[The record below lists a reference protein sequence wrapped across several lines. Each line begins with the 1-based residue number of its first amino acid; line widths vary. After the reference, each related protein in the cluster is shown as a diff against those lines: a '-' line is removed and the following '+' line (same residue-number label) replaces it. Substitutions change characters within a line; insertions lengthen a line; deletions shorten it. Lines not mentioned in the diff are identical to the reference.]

1 MPNGGA
7 GGGAAPEIRALPDMA
22 ALTTAAAAFVH
33 DAAERAI
40 VRHGRCSL
48 VLAGGSTP
56 RTLYERLTADDAP
69 RLPWNLIDVWFGDE
83 RCVGPDDPA
92 SNYGMARDAMLA
104 HLPVPPENVRRIEGE
119 LGAQAAADAYD
130 AALRAECGAMTDG
143 RETFDL
149 VLLGIGTEGHTA
161 SLFPGHPALGARTRW
176 AVPIDPAPPTAIPQI
191 PRVTLTLPA
200 LTGALDVLFLA
211 AGAEK
216 APIVQAVRDG
226 DVSLPAGLVRGRERT
241 AWLVDHDAGA

>member
-1 MPNGGA
+1 MGED
-7 GGGAAPEIRALPDMA
+7 PEIRVLPDLA
-22 ALTTAAAAFVH
+22 ALTLAAAAFVH

-92 SNYGMARDAMLA
+92 SNYGMARDAMLGQ
-104 HLPVPPENVRRIEGE
+104 LPVPPENVRRIEGE
-119 LGAQAAADAYD
+119 LGARAAADAYD
-130 AALRAECGAMTDG
+130 AALRAAFGEMTDG

-149 VLLGIGTEGHTA
+149 VLLGVGTEGHTA
-161 SLFPGHPALGARTRW
+161 SLFPDHPALEVRDRW
-176 AVPIDPAPPTAIPQI
+176 AVPIDPAPPTAIPQV

-200 LTGALDVLFLA
+200 LTGAVDVLVLA

-216 APIVQAVRDG
+216 AHVVRGVRDG
-226 DVSLPAGLVRGRERT
+226 DTALPATLARGRERT
-241 AWLVDHDAGA
+241 AWLVDREAGA